1 VPTLAV
7 VIPTT
12 HWVSEVT
19 SLCEQVRL
27 SSPVSTRIVVVDNG
41 PQASAEDWPNGLEV
55 VVDQSYLGSGGA
67 FSRGAVIALESR
79 PDWTLLLDHD
89 AEVARDT
96 IGSMLAVA
104 ESDPTGVYV
113 ARAHGTVWA
122 SSSWRGPVYRVPES
136 EGSLVPLDFAQWSG
150 FLLPTPALEA
160 LSDFKS
166 DYFFGWDDYRFS
178 AYLRAEGFS
187 LSGVPSV
194 VVLNRRR
201 PGQWESSWRRYYGA
215 RNRILL
221 SSDLYGR
228 WSWAAMRAISIELVG
243 MRHEPRARARG
254 IKDALTGR
262 RGEVVSPGS
271 PGV

>member
-12 HWVSEVT
+12 HWVSEVV
-19 SLCEQVRL
+19 SLGEQVG
-27 SSPVSTRIVVVDNG
+27 SSSTVPTRIVVVDNG
-41 PQASAEDWPNGLEV
+41 PEANPKDWPKGLEV

-67 FSRGAVIALESR
+67 FSRGALVALESQ

-89 AEVARDT
+89 AEISPET

-104 ESDPTGVYV
+104 ERDPNVVYV
-113 ARAHGTVWA
+113 ARAHGAVWA
-122 SSSWRGPVYRVPES
+122 SSSWRGPLYRVPET
-136 EGSLVPLDFAQWSG
+136 EGSLVSLDFAQWSG

-160 LSDFKS
+160 LSGFRS
-166 DYFFGWDDYRFS
+166 DYFFGWDDYQFS
-178 AYLRAEGFS
+178 AHLRAKGFT

-228 WSWAAMRAISIELVG
+228 WSWAALRAISTEIVG

-271 PGV
+271 TDL

>member
-12 HWVSEVT
+12 HWVSEVAA
-19 SLCEQVRL
+19 LGEQVRS
-27 SSPVSTRIVVVDNG
+27 SSPLPTRIVVVDNG
-41 PQASAEDWPNGLEV
+41 PEASAQDWPKELEV

-67 FSRGAVIALESR
+67 FSRGAVVALESR

-89 AEVARDT
+89 AEIAPET

-104 ESDPTGVYV
+104 ERDPTRIYV
-113 ARAHGTVWA
+113 ARAHGAVWA
-122 SSSWRGPVYRVPES
+122 SSSWRGPLYRVPEAG
-136 EGSLVPLDFAQWSG
+136 GSLVPLDFAQWSG

-160 LSDFKS
+160 LSGFRS
-166 DYFFGWDDYRFS
+166 DYFFGWDDYQFS
-178 AYLRAEGFS
+178 AHLRAKGFT

-228 WSWAAMRAISIELVG
+228 WSWAAMRAISTEVIG

-254 IKDALTGR
+254 IMDALTGR

-271 PGV
+271 TEL